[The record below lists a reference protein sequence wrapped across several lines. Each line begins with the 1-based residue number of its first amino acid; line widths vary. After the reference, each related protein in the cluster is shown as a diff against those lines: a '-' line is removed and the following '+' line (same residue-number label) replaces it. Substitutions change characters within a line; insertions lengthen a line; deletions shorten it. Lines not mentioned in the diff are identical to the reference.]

1 MARGWCPPARSVRN
15 RDFVPPYCLA
25 GIGELAPTTMPRRT
39 RRKDL
44 MDVISLLS
52 TSLRR
57 WYVVVP
63 VITIAV
69 ISAFA
74 LAERAE
80 VTYASAGT
88 VIFVGPSSVPAENFE
103 QVDVNP
109 YLSFTGS
116 LNSTASAVRLVMD
129 GPDHRSAVAAQGLV
143 GTYLITQENSTLTFN
158 VTGSTEK
165 EVTDTLDGLIAQS
178 GEELDRLQSTVAA
191 PDDQLV
197 RLDVLSQPTRAAIS
211 SDSGKRLFL
220 ATLGLGLV
228 AAVTLASAL
237 EAWAV
242 RRTREPGD
250 AVDLEIRTISG
261 PEERDSATRVSEPRG
276 ARLG

>member
-1 MARGWCPPARSVRN
+1 
-15 RDFVPPYCLA
+15 
-25 GIGELAPTTMPRRT
+25 
-39 RRKDL
+39 

-158 VTGSTEK
+158 VTGPTEQ
-165 EVTDTLDGLIAQS
+165 EVTDTLDGLIARS